1 MIEKQVLIVHG
12 MSELPQIPNRV
23 NILLMKFSFEKVQ

>member
-1 MIEKQVLIVHG
+1 MIEKTVFIVHD
-12 MSELPQIPNRV
+12 MCELAQIPSRV